1 MLLHLPLQI
10 EAGLGLS
17 ESFYHYAISAFSI
30 GEFLG
35 AVIGGITTGRVP
47 FWYSAMGALLCH
59 IVGFIMYASSVSGW
73 MIIVARVLSGTFVG
87 LQSVISFTYFGVS
100 YQYYLELLGPEGRRR
115 EEAKTTRVKDLLFAF
130 YAVAANLATLFGPGL
145 AVRCWHTIHA
155 IECLYNYTWGPTAQ
169 SSLWLGVLA
178 TRVPPV

>member
-1 MLLHLPLQI
+1 MQV

-17 ESFYHYAISAFSI
+17 ESFYHYAISSFSI

-35 AVIGGITTGRVP
+35 AVIAGITTGRVP

-59 IVGFIMYASSVSGW
+59 IVGFTLYATSVSGW
-73 MIIVARVLSGTFVG
+73 MIIMARVLSGTFVG

-115 EEAKTTRVKDLLFAF
+115 EEAKTTQVKDLLFAF

-145 AVRCWHTIHA
+145 AVNYLMWA
-155 IECLYNYTWGPTAQ
+155 YNSYNWVVAQ
-169 SSLWLGVLA
+169 LSKFHSLI
-178 TRVPPV
+178 